1 MSGRRANRRRS
12 PLVPI
17 LLVLVAL
24 GLVIWGIVWLAGD
37 VTGHVEPP
45 VVDDPVVDDPVVD
58 DPVPPDDENKDDE
71 EAPEVPEGP
80 ISTKMACCSSLP
92 WAAMCKPTA
101 IKAAQ
106 SLLGICCW

>member
-45 VVDDPVVDDPVVD
+45 VVDDPVVDN
-58 DPVPPDDENKDDE
+58 PVPPDDETKDDE
-71 EAPEVPEGP
+71 EAPEVPR
-80 ISTKMACCSSLP
+80 
-92 WAAMCKPTA
+92 
-101 IKAAQ
+101 
-106 SLLGICCW
+106 